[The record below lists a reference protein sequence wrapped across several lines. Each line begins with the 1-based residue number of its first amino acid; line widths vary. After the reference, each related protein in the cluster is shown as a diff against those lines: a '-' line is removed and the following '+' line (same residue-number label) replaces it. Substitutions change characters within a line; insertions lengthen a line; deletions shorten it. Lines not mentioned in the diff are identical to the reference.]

1 MFGLLL
7 LIVTSFGLMGYGYR
21 TMKTGRLPVNPA
33 RALKLAMA
41 WAFFSIGM
49 SSMAAFAEAAAAPVA
64 VSTGLGLGYI
74 GVALSTGLACI
85 GAGVGVGFIGS
96 AALGVISE
104 KPSMF
109 GTTLIYVGLAEGVAI
124 YGLVISLFILGRL

>member
-64 VSTGLGLGYI
+64 VSTI
-74 GVALSTGLACI
+74 TVTVAVVVA
-85 GAGVGVGFIGS
+85 VS
-96 AALGVISE
+96 AAEVAPAAVKAITPIPAETFVVTQAIRMLHSGV
-104 KPSMF
+104 
-109 GTTLIYVGLAEGVAI
+109 
-124 YGLVISLFILGRL
+124 